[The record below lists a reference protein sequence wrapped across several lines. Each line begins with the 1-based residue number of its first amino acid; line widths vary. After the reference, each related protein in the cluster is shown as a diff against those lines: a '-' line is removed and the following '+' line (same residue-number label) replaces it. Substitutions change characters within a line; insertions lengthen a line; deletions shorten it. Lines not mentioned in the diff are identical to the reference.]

1 MGKQLDLERVFDMVI
16 HMREN
21 EKQDYDFDKGIKLTY
36 KQQGIVLRK
45 SIQAYMQGV
54 GVKHED
60 KIIQAFS
67 GSSDLPQ
74 LTKDVFNVTGDIVTF
89 DTFWQSA
96 FKGIQLKKGQLAW
109 EIADVA
115 SGLVFS
121 LVPEGG
127 KAKFYGISG
136 AVVDAKIAK
145 YGAGI
150 GITWEMIEGRKL
162 YQFVDLMSTT
172 RAKLNN
178 LWADIHYGLL
188 GVASATNQVTYQ
200 GVAAQ
205 TQLERDI
212 LTINKVYET
221 IGEACKDKGYGDT
234 ANMPMVLYASP
245 NLKGR
250 ITSAVKAGFTDL
262 VKSNRSSVQT
272 MNYNVVPYYSWNS
285 SITAATFMM
294 ALPGAKSQNAAY
306 IQELSLTERDIET
319 LSDLRTYWSMFG
331 AIIADTDQ
339 HAEGAMSS

>member
-1 MGKQLDLERVFDMVI
+1 MGKQLDLERVFDMIV

-21 EKQDYDFDKGIKLTY
+21 EKTDYQFDKGIKLDY
-36 KQQGIVLRK
+36 RQQGMVLRK

-60 KIIQAFS
+60 RIIQAFS

-74 LTKDVFNVTGDIVTF
+74 LTKDVFNVTGDIPTF
-89 DTFWQSA
+89 DTYWQSA
-96 FKGIQLKKGQLAW
+96 FKGIQLKKGQLSW

-115 SGLVFS
+115 NGLVFS
-121 LVPEGG
+121 LIPEGG
-127 KAKFYGISG
+127 KAKFYGVSG
-136 AVVDAKIAK
+136 NKVDSKIEK

-150 GITWEMIEGRKL
+150 GVTWEMVEGRKL

-188 GVASATNQVTYQ
+188 GVAAANNQIAYQ
-200 GVAAQ
+200 SVGA
-205 TQLERDI
+205 TQLEKDI
-212 LTINKVYET
+212 ATINKGYET

-234 ANMPMVLYASP
+234 ANMPMVVYASP

-250 ITSAVKAGFTDL
+250 ITAAINAGFSDM

-272 MNYNVVPYYSWNS
+272 MNYNIVPYYTWNS
-285 SITAATFMM
+285 GVTADTFIM

-306 IQELSLTERDIET
+306 IQELGLTERDIET

-339 HAEGAMSS
+339 TAEMAMSS

>member
-1 MGKQLDLERVFDMVI
+1 MAKQLDLERVFDLIV

-21 EKQDYDFDKGIKLTY
+21 EKTNYQFAKKIKLNY
-36 KQQGIVLRK
+36 KQQGMVLRK

-74 LTKDVFNVTGDIVTF
+74 LTKDVFNVTGDIPTF
-89 DTFWQSA
+89 DTYWQSA
-96 FKGIQLKKGQLAW
+96 YRGVQLKKGQLSW

-115 SGLVFS
+115 NGLVFS

-136 AVVDAKIAK
+136 NKVDAKIEK

-150 GITWEMIEGRKL
+150 GVTWEMIEGRKL

-188 GVASATNQVTYQ
+188 GVAAANEQIAYQ
-200 GVAAQ
+200 GLAAQ
-205 TQLERDI
+205 SQLERDI
-212 LTINKVYET
+212 ATINKGYET
-221 IGEACKDKGYGDT
+221 IGFACKDKGYGDT

-250 ITSAVKAGFTDL
+250 ITAAINAGFSDL

-272 MNYNVVPYYSWNS
+272 MNYNVKPFYTWNS
-285 SITAATFMM
+285 GITSDTLCM
-294 ALPGAKSQNAAY
+294 ALPGAKIQNAAY
-306 IQELSLTERDIET
+306 IQELGLTERDIET

-331 AIIADTDQ
+331 AIIADVEQT
-339 HAEGAMSS
+339 AELAMSS